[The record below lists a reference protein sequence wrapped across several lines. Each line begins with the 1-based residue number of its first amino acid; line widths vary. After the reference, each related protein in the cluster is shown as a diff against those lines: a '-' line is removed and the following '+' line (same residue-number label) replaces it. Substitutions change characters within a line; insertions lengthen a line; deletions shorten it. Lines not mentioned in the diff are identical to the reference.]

1 MFHYPIGL
9 WACGKSGAV
18 DISACFLGASD
29 ECSTSLGNAPCS
41 FCIHSVSVNFDR
53 NMSAALGA
61 SFLSFLLHWH
71 IRHLADTISAN
82 LVLSWKAVLCRKR
95 E

>member
-1 MFHYPIGL
+1 MFFHRLSGLGPAKLEVDERVFHYPIGL

-18 DISACFLGASD
+18 DISARFLGASD

-61 SFLSFLLHWH
+61 SFFSFLLH
-71 IRHLADTISAN
+71 
-82 LVLSWKAVLCRKR
+82 
-95 E
+95 